1 MAIWTW
7 RFVTTFAHLDVHET
21 MGFSKSRQLQCSTG
35 ARTVEHIKKYVV
47 LLLHKSCY
55 EPQTFIMF
63 DYYPRIF
70 CIECIWKEL
79 FFSKIDLQ
87 INTFHLS
94 ILRLFNART
103 HKGLLIY
110 YGTTPFP
117 FAELV
122 SNKRLD
128 EANFDVKTMKI
139 EKWGWS
145 KKQNKR

>member
-21 MGFSKSRQLQCSTG
+21 MGFSKSRQLQCSTR
-35 ARTVEHIKKYVV
+35 AVEHIKKYVV

-94 ILRLFNART
+94 IFNVRI